1 MEDNSCFHCGLD
13 CGKNPVVFDDK
24 CFCCNGCK
32 TVYEILNQN
41 ELSCYYDL
49 EQSPGHIPKEIEGK
63 YAYLDNEEI
72 ARQILEFDDGN
83 IAVVELFIP
92 SIHCSACIWVLEHLE
107 NLNPDI
113 VSSQVN
119 FPNKTVR
126 INYKS
131 QKTSLRKVVELLTS
145 IAYEPYISLED
156 ADKSAKKVDK
166 TLIYQL
172 GYAAFAFGNVM
183 LLALPEYFEKDEFW
197 LDEYKYMFRIMMLVL
212 SIPVVFYSAKD
223 YFITAFKGLKKGILS
238 VDVPIA
244 LGISVLFLRS
254 TFDVLIDQGQV
265 FFDSLTGLV
274 FFLLLGKFFQKKT
287 YNFLSFERDYK
298 SYFPIA
304 VTRVTKEGEDNI
316 PVQDVVEGDR
326 LLIRNG
332 ELIPVDGILIHGDA
346 LLDYSFVTGES
357 VPVYKVNGEKV
368 FAGGKQTGGAIEIDV
383 INKISESYL
392 TELWSNDIFNRSS
405 EEKNIK
411 SLTDKVSKY
420 FTIIILSIAIL
431 AAIYWILMDST
442 KVVEVFT
449 AVLIVACPCALAL
462 SAPFALGNML
472 RIFGYKKFY
481 LKNDTVIENINK
493 IDHIIFDKTGT
504 ITLNESHDMVY
515 EGEALT
521 PDEQRAV
528 KTLIRSSNHPLSRAL
543 NNHIKAE
550 PYNTPLRDFV
560 EDTGKGL
567 SAKINGDHLLL
578 GSAKYVGVET
588 NFIQRTRVYVK
599 INGVL
604 KGYFYT
610 VNRYRNDVQ
619 NVFENLSK
627 TSKISVLSGDNE
639 GEKEY
644 LTQLLPNANAI
655 KFNQSPQDKL
665 DFVKSLQDQGQH
677 VMMVGDGLNDAGAL
691 AQSDVGIAISENINV
706 FSPAC
711 DAIMDAKLFDK
722 LPQFLK
728 LSRQTINIVK
738 LSFFFSFLYNVIG
751 LYFAITAQ
759 LTPIVAAILMPL
771 SSISIV
777 VFVTLLTNYQARRVF
792 KRLK

>member
-1 MEDNSCFHCGLD
+1 MRNTCYHCGLD
-13 CGKNPVVFDDK
+13 CGRNPVVFDEK

-49 EQSPGHIPKEIEGK
+49 DQSPGHIPQEIKGK
-63 YAYLDNEEI
+63 YAYLDNEDI
-72 ARQILEFDDGN
+72 ARKILEFDDGN
-83 IAVVELFIP
+83 IAVVELSVP

-107 NLNPDI
+107 NLNPAI

-131 QKTSLRKVVELLTS
+131 EKTTLRAVVELLTS

-156 ADKSAKKVDK
+156 SEKSAKKVDK

-172 GYAAFAFGNVM
+172 GYAAFAFSNVM

-197 LDEYKYMFRIMMLVL
+197 LDEYKYVFRIMMLVL
-212 SIPVVFYSAKD
+212 SIPVVVYSAKD
-223 YFITAFKGLKKGILS
+223 YYITAYKGLKKGILS

-274 FFLLLGKFFQKKT
+274 FFLLLGKFFQQKT
-287 YNFLSFERDYK
+287 YKFLSFERDYR

-304 VTRVTKEGEDNI
+304 VTKITSNGEENI

-332 ELIPVDGILIHGDA
+332 ELIPVDGILIHGEA

-357 VPVYKVNGEKV
+357 LPVHKENGDKV

-392 TELWSNDIFNRSS
+392 TELWSNDIFNKSPQDH
-405 EEKNIK
+405 NIK
-411 SLTDKVSKY
+411 SLTNKVSKY
-420 FTIIILSIAIL
+420 FTIVILSIAIL
-431 AAIYWILMDST
+431 AAVYWIVQDST
-442 KVVEVFT
+442 KAIEVFT

-462 SAPFALGNML
+462 SAPFAFGNML

-504 ITLNESHDMVY
+504 ITLNETHVMAY
-515 EGEALT
+515 EGDELT
-521 PDEQRAV
+521 DEEQRMV

-543 NNHIKAE
+543 NAYLKVE
-550 PYNTPLRDFV
+550 PYVEPLADFK
-560 EDTGKGL
+560 ENIGKGL
-567 SAKINGDHLLL
+567 SAVVRKHEVVL
-578 GSAKYVGVET
+578 GSAKHVGISAEST
-588 NFIQRTRVYVK
+588 KSTRVYIK
-599 INGVL
+599 IDTKV

-610 VNRYRNDVQ
+610 VNQYRKDVKK
-619 NVFENLSK
+619 VFDSLAKNYQLS
-627 TSKISVLSGDNE
+627 ILSGDNE
-639 GEKEY
+639 GEQQY
-644 LTQLLPNANAI
+644 LEQLLPRVEAM

-665 DFVKSLQDQGQH
+665 DYVKVLQDQGQH

-711 DAIMDAKLFDK
+711 DAIMDAGLFDK

-728 LSRQTINIVK
+728 LSRKTLDIVK
-738 LSFFFSFLYNVIG
+738 LSFIFSFLYNVIG

-777 VFVTLLTNYQARRVF
+777 VFVTLLTNFQSKRVF
-792 KRLK
+792 RGV

>member
-1 MEDNSCFHCGLD
+1 MEENSCFHCGLD
-13 CGKNPVVFDDK
+13 CGKNPVIFDGK

-49 EQSPGHIPKEIEGK
+49 EQSPGQIPKEIQSK
-63 YAYLDNEEI
+63 YAYLDNEDI

-92 SIHCSACIWVLEHLE
+92 AIHCSACIWVLEHLE
-107 NLNPDI
+107 NLNPHI

-131 QKTSLRKVVELLTS
+131 QQTSLRKVVELLTS

-183 LLALPEYFEKDEFW
+183 LLALPEYFERNEFW

-212 SIPVVFYSAKD
+212 SVPVVFYSAKD

-254 TFDVLIDQGQV
+254 AFDVLLDQGQV

-274 FFLLLGKFFQKKT
+274 FFLLLGKLFQQKT
-287 YNFLSFERDYK
+287 YNFLSFERDYR

-304 VTRVTKEGEDNI
+304 VTRVSKTGEENI

-357 VPVYKVNGEKV
+357 IPIHKENGEKV
-368 FAGGKQTGGAIEIDV
+368 FAGGKQTGRAIEIDV

-420 FTIIILSIAIL
+420 FTIVILSIAIL
-431 AAIYWILMDST
+431 AAIYWIINDST
-442 KVVEVFT
+442 KAVEVFT

-504 ITLNESHDMVY
+504 ITLNESHEMVY
-515 EGEALT
+515 EGETLS
-521 PDEQRAV
+521 EHELRAV

-543 NNHIKAE
+543 NDHIKEDPFNEALE
-550 PYNTPLRDFV
+550 NFV
-560 EDTGKGL
+560 EETGRGL
-567 SAKINGDHLLL
+567 SAKINGDHIVL
-578 GSAKYVGVET
+578 GSAKHVGMAAST
-588 NFIQRTRVYVK
+588 TQRTRVYVK
-599 INGVL
+599 INNTV

-610 VNRYRNDVQ
+610 VNQYRNDVQ
-619 NVFENLSK
+619 NVFEDLSK
-627 TSKISVLSGDNE
+627 NFKMSILSGDNE
-639 GEKEY
+639 GEKQY
-644 LTQLLPNANAI
+644 LEQLLPHADTI

-665 DFVKSLQDQGQH
+665 DFIKSLQDQGQH

-722 LPQFLK
+722 LPKFLK
-728 LSRQTINIVK
+728 LSKKTIDIVK